1 MRSTQLPTA
10 PRSGARAGPAPVSR
24 VHTVRVRAAVAVQQQ
39 PLQVKEDAQPLFTP
53 IKLGDLELQHRVI
66 MAPLTR
72 CRAPNNVPAPI
83 MATYYGQRAS
93 EGGLIISEATAICP
107 EAHGYPQVPGIYTA
121 EQVEGWK
128 PVVQA
133 VKAKGGLFLCQL
145 WHVGRASHPDYQPGN
160 ALPVSSSAVPIGE
173 GFEVYTP
180 KGGPFKYP
188 TPRALDASEI
198 PAIVQAYADAA
209 RNAIAAGFDGVE
221 VHGANGYLLD
231 QFWKD
236 STNSRT
242 DGYGGSD
249 ENKARLLLEVMEA
262 VAAAIG
268 PARVGLR
275 LSPYNSFLDA
285 CDSVE
290 RAVEKNVWLMKALEA
305 RVPGLAYMHMVEPRL
320 AGGNAEVEGPIDHS
334 LEPFRQASSLPFLAA
349 GGFKRDDGIA
359 AVKDG
364 KADAVVYGRYFI
376 SNPDL
381 PKRLAVGAE
390 LAPYDRDSFYS
401 FGEQGY
407 TDYPCMQESS

>member
-10 PRSGARAGPAPVSR
+10 TRCGARTGPAPVSR
-24 VHTVRVRAAVAVQQQ
+24 NRTASVCAAVAVQQQ
-39 PLQVKEDAQPLFTP
+39 QQLQVKDDAQPLFNP
-53 IKLGDLELQHRVI
+53 LKLGDLELQHRVI

-72 CRAPNNVPAPI
+72 CRAPDNVPAPV

-93 EGGLIISEATAICP
+93 AGGLIISEATAICP
-107 EAHGYPQVPGIYTA
+107 EAHGYPQVPGIYTQQ
-121 EQVEGWK
+121 QVEAWR

-133 VKAKGGLFLCQL
+133 L

-160 ALPVSSSAVPIGE
+160 ALPVSSSALPIGD

-198 PAIVQAYADAA
+198 PAIVKAYADAA

-236 STNSRT
+236 STNQRS
-242 DGYGGSD
+242 DEYGGSD

-262 VAAAIG
+262 VAAAVG
-268 PARVGLR
+268 AQRVGLR
-275 LSPYNSFLDA
+275 LSPYNTFLDA
-285 CDSVE
+285 CDDVQ
-290 RAVEKNVWLMKALEA
+290 RAVQKNVWLVQELDR
-305 RVPGLAYMHMVEPRL
+305 RVPGLAYLHMVEPRL

-334 LEPFRQASSLPFLAA
+334 LEPFRKATKLPFLAA
-349 GGFKRDDGIA
+349 GGFKRNDGIA

-381 PKRLAVGAE
+381 PRRLAEGAE
-390 LAPYDRDSFYS
+390 LTPYDRDTFYS

-407 TDYPCMQESS
+407 VDYPCMEESS